1 MTAPQ
6 SITKQYDFVRNL
18 QQATGVFFSG
28 GDQSLIM
35 DTFQIPGG
43 SMVQRALV
51 EAYHNGI
58 VFGGTSAGT
67 AIMSRNMITGSIQDD
82 GQVPIGI
89 GLGFLPPHVIV
100 DQHFSQRDREARLLR
115 AKTQSGTKI
124 GIGIDEDT
132 AIIVRNKSEIRVD
145 GDHSV
150 RIDRELG
157 NIYTEKNLKPAT
169 PGRYLTTDSPKIDP
183 QIKNA
188 RYSTSR
194 SKLNLDRTNYKPS
207 SRNSLATRCWFFLG
221 FVVFCLVS
229 FL

>member
-1 MTAPQ
+1 MISMTAPQ
-6 SITKQYDFVRNL
+6 SITEQYDFVRNL

-124 GIGIDEDT
+124 AIGIDEDT

-150 RIDRELG
+150 RIYRELG
-157 NIYTEKNLKPAT
+157 NIYTEKKLKAGDTWTIP
-169 PGRYLTTDSPKIDP
+169 Y
-183 QIKNA
+183 N
-188 RYSTSR
+188 
-194 SKLNLDRTNYKPS
+194 
-207 SRNSLATRCWFFLG
+207 
-221 FVVFCLVS
+221 
-229 FL
+229 